1 MEAIRGKMGVVTQ
14 ATKQA
19 EIDALL
25 EAGKKEG
32 CLHLSEVSAL
42 VERLSFS
49 EQEST
54 TLYRDIEER
63 GIELSDDCGNHSER
77 AEYRNG
83 ALAAA
88 TMDSV
93 QLFLNEIA
101 RYPLL
106 TAEEE
111 VELAKRIEAGDQ
123 AAKDR
128 MINSNL
134 RLVVFVAKKYQ
145 NQGLGLLDLIQEG
158 VLGLIRA
165 TEKFDWRKGFKFS
178 TYATWWIR
186 QAIGRALQNQ
196 ARTIRIP
203 VHVTERERKIEKAER
218 DLAEGLGRPPT
229 EEEVA
234 EAAKVS
240 LKQLREVREAARI
253 VTSLDKPVG
262 EEADTGLGDLI
273 VTGPH
278 GLEEEVHVSLRQE
291 HLRKAVAA
299 LPDREQRV
307 IRLRYGIDGGE
318 PQTLEKIAG
327 ELGLSRKRVRDIESK
342 ALMRLE
348 EYREIEALREAV

>member
-1 MEAIRGKMGVVTQ
+1 VTQ
-14 ATKQA
+14 TTKQA

-25 EAGKKEG
+25 ETGKKEG
-32 CLHLSEVSAL
+32 CLNLSDVSSL
-42 VERLSFS
+42 VERLSIS
-49 EQEST
+49 DEESA
-54 TLYRDIEER
+54 TLYREIEER
-63 GIELSDDCGNHSER
+63 GIELSDDCGNGSER
-77 AEYRNG
+77 VEYRNN
-83 ALAAA
+83 ALVGA

-106 TAEEE
+106 NAAQE
-111 VELAKRIEAGDQ
+111 VELAKAIEAGDQ

-165 TEKFDWRKGFKFS
+165 VEKFDWRKGFKFS

-203 VHVTERERKIEKAER
+203 VHVTERERKVEKAER
-218 DLAEGLGRPPT
+218 DLAEDLGRPPT

-234 EAAKVS
+234 EAAKIT

-262 EEADTGLGDLI
+262 EEGDTALSDLV
-273 VTGPH
+273 VTGPQ

-291 HLRKAVAA
+291 HLRKAVDA
-299 LPDREQRV
+299 LPEREQKV

-327 ELGLSRKRVRDIESK
+327 ELGLSRKRIRDIESK

>member
-1 MEAIRGKMGVVTQ
+1 MGVVAQT
-14 ATKQA
+14 TKQA
-19 EIDALL
+19 EIDSLL
-25 EAGKKEG
+25 ETGRSEG
-32 CLHLSEVSAL
+32 CLNLSDVSAL
-42 VERLSFS
+42 VERLSLTDD
-49 EQEST
+49 ESD
-54 TLYRDIEER
+54 TLYTTIEER
-63 GIELSDDCGNHSER
+63 GIELSDDCGNGRER
-77 AEYRNG
+77 VEYRSR
-83 ALAAA
+83 ALTAA
-88 TMDSV
+88 TTDSV

-111 VELAKRIEAGDQ
+111 VELAPAIEAGDQ

-165 TEKFDWRKGFKFS
+165 VEKFDWRKGFKFS

-218 DLAEGLGRPPT
+218 DLAEELGRPPT

-234 EAAKVS
+234 EAAKIS

-253 VTSLDKPVG
+253 VTSLDKSVG
-262 EEADTGLGDLI
+262 EEGDTSLGELV

-278 GLEEEVHVSLRQE
+278 ALEEEVHLSLRQE
-291 HLRKAVAA
+291 HLRNAVAD
-299 LPDREQRV
+299 LPDRERKV
-307 IRLRYGIDGGE
+307 IEMRYGIDGGE
-318 PQTLEKIAG
+318 PQTLEKIAS
-327 ELGLSRKRVRDIESK
+327 EMGLSRKRVRDIESK
-342 ALMRLE
+342 ALMKLE
-348 EYREIEALREAV
+348 ERRELDALREAV

>member
-1 MEAIRGKMGVVTQ
+1 
-14 ATKQA
+14 
-19 EIDALL
+19 
-25 EAGKKEG
+25 
-32 CLHLSEVSAL
+32 
-42 VERLSFS
+42 
-49 EQEST
+49 
-54 TLYRDIEER
+54 
-63 GIELSDDCGNHSER
+63 
-77 AEYRNG
+77 
-83 ALAAA
+83 
-88 TMDSV
+88 
-93 QLFLNEIA
+93 
-101 RYPLL
+101 
-106 TAEEE
+106 
-111 VELAKRIEAGDQ
+111 LAKAIEAGDQ

-165 TEKFDWRKGFKFS
+165 VEKFDWRKGFKFS

-218 DLAEGLGRPPT
+218 DLAEELGRPPT

-234 EAAKVS
+234 DVAMVS

-262 EEADTGLGDLI
+262 EEGDTGLSDLI